1 MPDAGVPLRT
11 SVEVLKVT
19 PLGNVPDS
27 VIPGFGNPDA
37 ITVNDPAVPTVK
49 VVLAPLVIAGA

>member
-1 MPDAGVPLRT
+1 VPDAGVPLRT
-11 SVEVLKVT
+11 SVELLKVT
-19 PLGNVPDS
+19 PLGNAPDS

-37 ITVNDPAVPTVK
+37 VTLNDPAVPTVK